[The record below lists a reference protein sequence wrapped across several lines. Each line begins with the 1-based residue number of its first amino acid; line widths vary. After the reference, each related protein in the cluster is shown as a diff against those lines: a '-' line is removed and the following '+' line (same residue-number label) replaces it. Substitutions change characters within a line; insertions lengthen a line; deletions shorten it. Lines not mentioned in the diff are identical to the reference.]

1 MTDDKAQSRANE
13 ANVQLNETFQRL
25 EKKTNGRDV
34 TIKTSKPPVVGTF
47 LGIFL
52 ALIAIGIGSYA
63 VWMVRQLPDVAGE
76 IPEVRG
82 QVEAVAERA
91 KARRTRLNAVEDQ
104 LDRLRRTRAQEIDG
118 IERRVDQAIN
128 EMRRSMGP
136 SSEDWL
142 IAEVEYL
149 LRLGN
154 HRVLLQQ
161 DPKGAIPLFE
171 AADKIVKDTE
181 GITAF
186 ALRKAIASDISKLE
200 SVRKVDV
207 DGIFVKLSALKGLV
221 GDLKQK
227 ELAYSGKTDQVGN
240 TPGTPE
246 GEKQAPDPEGVW
258 AQVVAML
265 EKAGARLADMIQF
278 RSEGEKI
285 RPILPPEEEY
295 YLRQNLMLKIQ
306 LAQLALLRGDNEI
319 FRNSLTE
326 ARQWVIDNF
335 SENDSV
341 TRAVLNDLD
350 AIMDVNIEREM
361 PDVSSSLREVRRL
374 LSSFHQVEDNG
385 AGS

>member
-1 MTDDKAQSRANE
+1 MSDDKAQSRANGP
-13 ANVQLNETFQRL
+13 NVQLNETFQRL
-25 EKKTNGRDV
+25 EKKTNGRSV
-34 TIKTSKPPVVGTF
+34 TIETSKPPIVGTF

-63 VWMVRQLPDVAGE
+63 VWMVRELPDVAGE

-82 QVEAVAERA
+82 QVEAVAERS
-91 KARRTRLNAVEDQ
+91 KARTTRLNAVEGQ
-104 LDRLRRTRAQEIDG
+104 LDRLRRTRSREIDG

-128 EMRRSMGP
+128 EIRHSMGP

-142 IAEVEYL
+142 MAEVEYL

-186 ALRKAIASDISKLE
+186 ALRKAIASDIAKLE

-207 DGIFVKLSALKGLV
+207 DGIFVKLAALKGLV

-227 ELAYSGKTDQVGN
+227 ELGYSSKIDDAGN
-240 TPGTPE
+240 KPGTPE
-246 GEKQAPDPEGVW
+246 QGTQAPDQEGVW
-258 AQVVAML
+258 TQIVAML
-265 EKAGARLADMIQF
+265 EKAGARLAGMIQF

-285 RPILPPEEEY
+285 KPVLPPEEEY

-306 LAQLALLRGDNEI
+306 LAQLALLREDNDI

-326 ARQWVIDNF
+326 AKQWVTDNF

-350 AIMDVNIEREM
+350 EIMDVNIEQEM
-361 PDVSSSLREVRRL
+361 PDVSSSLREARRL
-374 LSSFHQVEDNG
+374 LSSFHQVEDN